1 MSFLDTKHKR
11 KSATLT
17 TIIAIIIL
25 FLIFNFGMRYFDPPK
40 EYGISVNFGTSN
52 VGSGNVQP
60 KEALKPA
67 AQEIENEPI
76 EEIEEKVEEA
86 VQEEKIETS
95 TPVKTNEAAE
105 DVITEENE
113 EAIAIEKQKEA
124 KRKDDIRK
132 QKEKEDEVKREAEE
146 AELKRQQEAD
156 RKAAEEREKIEAENR
171 SIEKDRQEKAAKKA
185 NLDALMGGIGNTDG
199 KATGGE
205 GDDNQAGDKG
215 KTTGDPNASGY
226 YGSGGS
232 GSGGNYQLGNRKA
245 TEKPKPTYDC
255 NEEGRVVVSISVD
268 KSGTVISAQA
278 GVKGTDNSASC
289 LLQRA
294 KEAAL
299 KTKFNSDNNA
309 PTKQVGIIIYNFS
322 LSK

>member
-60 KEALKPA
+60 KEAVKPA
-67 AQEIENEPI
+67 TQEIENEPV
-76 EEIEEKVEEA
+76 EEIEEKVEEV

-105 DVITEENE
+105 DILTQENE
-113 EAIAIEKQKEA
+113 EALAIEKQKEA

-132 QKEKEDEVKREAEE
+132 QTEKEDEIKRQAEE

-156 RKAAEEREKIEAENR
+156 RIAAEEKEKIEAENR
-171 SIEKDRQEKAAKKA
+171 RIEKDRQEKAAKKA
-185 NLDALMGGIGNTDG
+185 DVDALMGGIGNADG

-245 TEKPKPTYDC
+245 MTKPKPTYDC

-268 KSGTVISAQA
+268 KSGKVISAQA